1 MLLFVYVIF
10 FLREGSFPVND
21 KVLYIPLTR
30 GQARLL
36 LKLLDAFAVVFGS
49 DTPLQINGIRNK
61 VYEAVYPDA
70 HR

>member
-1 MLLFVYVIF
+1 M
-10 FLREGSFPVND
+10 ND

-36 LKLLDAFAVVFGS
+36 LKLLDAFTVVFGS
-49 DTPLQINGIRNK
+49 DTPLQLNGVRNK